1 VTTKGRARQ
10 RQRTRK
16 DLLSAAARLMKDGRA
31 PTVAE
36 VAEEAQI
43 SRATAYRYF
52 PSQDT
57 LLVEAPLDGQVPDPE
72 RLFARDLSVD
82 PEARIDKAEKALH
95 DMCYANEPQLR
106 RMLSRSL
113 AQGSGRGRRNGTPVR
128 QNRRGPL
135 IAAALEPVRDRLDD
149 ATYGKLEAALACFF
163 GTESMIVFRD
173 VLNLGPRKAREVKR
187 WAIRTLVLAALDES
201 SRAAPHTDAP
211 RNRRRSRQ

>member
-1 VTTKGRARQ
+1 MTTKGRARQ
-10 RQRTRK
+10 RRRTRK
-16 DLLSAAARLMKDGRA
+16 DLLSAAARLLKDGRV

-52 PSQDT
+52 PTQDT
-57 LLVEAPLDGQVPDPE
+57 LLTEAPLDGQVPTPE
-72 RLFARDLSVD
+72 RLFATDMSVD
-82 PEARIDKAEKALH
+82 AEARIDKAEKALH

-106 RMLSRSL
+106 RMLSGSL
-113 AQGSGRGRRNGTPVR
+113 AQENNGDRRNGPPVR
-128 QNRRGPL
+128 QNRRSPL

-173 VLNLGPRKAREVKR
+173 VLGVSPRKARKV
-187 WAIRTLVLAALDES
+187 
-201 SRAAPHTDAP
+201 
-211 RNRRRSRQ
+211 

>member
-1 VTTKGRARQ
+1 VTTKGRTSQ
-10 RQRTRK
+10 RRRTRK
-16 DLLSAAARLMKDGRA
+16 DLLAAAARLMKDGRV

-57 LLVEAPLDGQVPDPE
+57 LLAEAPLDGQVPNPE
-72 RLFARDLSVD
+72 RLFAGDTSVD

-106 RMLSRSL
+106 RMLSRLL
-113 AQGSGRGRRNGTPVR
+113 AQGNNRDRRNGPPVR
-128 QNRRGPL
+128 QNRRSPL
-135 IAAALEPVRDRLDD
+135 IAAALEPVRHRLDD
-149 ATYGKLEAALACFF
+149 AIYRKLEAALACFF

-173 VLNLGPRKAREVKR
+173 VLSVSPRQARAVKR
-187 WAIRTLVLAALDES
+187 WAIRTLVRAALDEP
-201 SRAAPHTDAP
+201 SRSAPHTGA
-211 RNRRRSRQ
+211 SRDKRP

>member
-36 VAEEAQI
+36 VAAEAHI

-57 LLVEAPLDGQVPDPE
+57 LLAEAPLDGQVPDPE
-72 RLFARDLSVD
+72 RLFAKDNSVD

-106 RMLSRSL
+106 RMLSHLL
-113 AQGSGRGRRNGTPVR
+113 AQGNDRGRREGMPVR

-135 IAAALEPVRDRLDD
+135 IAAALEPVRDRIDST
-149 ATYGKLEAALACFF
+149 TYGKLEAALACYF

-187 WAIRTLVLAALDES
+187 WAIRTLVRAALDES
-201 SRAAPHTDAP
+201 SPAGASRGG
-211 RNRRRSRQ
+211 RRSRR

>member
-1 VTTKGRARQ
+1 MTTKGRARQ
-10 RQRTRK
+10 RRRTRK
-16 DLLSAAARLMKDGRA
+16 DLLSAAARLLKDGRV

-52 PSQDT
+52 PTQDT
-57 LLVEAPLDGQVPDPE
+57 LLTEAPLDGQVPTPE
-72 RLFARDLSVD
+72 RLFATDMSVD
-82 PEARIDKAEKALH
+82 AEARIDKAEKALH

-106 RMLSRSL
+106 QMLSGSL
-113 AQGSGRGRRNGTPVR
+113 AQENNGDRRNGPPVR
-128 QNRRGPL
+128 QNRRSPL

-173 VLNLGPRKAREVKR
+173 VLGVSPRKARKVKQ
-187 WAIRTLVLAALDES
+187 WAIRTLVRAALDDS
-201 SRAAPHTDAP
+201 SRSASKSGAS
-211 RNRRRSRQ
+211 RNRHRSRP